1 MRRVQVG
8 MAYLEISEVVV
19 VLLAMD
25 YSVSIYTD

>member
-25 YSVSIYTD
+25 YSVSI